1 MDTIYLPSYDPP
13 GGYGAFDQDDNEKR
27 EINLNKIDNI
37 VFDGVD
43 KKDYPDFVDAFVM
56 SADMNGYPM
65 SQEELDDLNENH
77 LEFIYEKLIEQLY

>member
-13 GGYGAFDQDDNEKR
+13 DGYGTFDQDDNEKR

-77 LEFIYEKLIEQLY
+77 LEFVYEKLIDQLY